1 MLFEH
6 QRSEGTVK
14 STTESIRQPYVV
26 SQFVERRLVLSAVV
40 AAYITLVLNQ
50 PIVSSLLAIN
60 GWSLL
65 GPLLIV
71 LFGINFFLAQLL
83 SISRFQ
89 KPWLIL
95 LVSMAAGSQYF
106 IQQFGI
112 VIDKNMLI
120 NIMETD
126 SSEAAD
132 LLSSGMFVYGAMFI
146 LLPALLIA
154 FVGIHKSDHV
164 VRGVAV
170 WAGSLVATLAVVSVV
185 IFSQY
190 QSYAS
195 VFRENRYLRH

>member
-14 STTESIRQPYVV
+14 STTESIRQPNVV
-26 SQFVERRLVLSAVV
+26 SLCAVRRPVLSAVV
-40 AAYITLVLNQ
+40 AAYITLLLNQ

-65 GPLLIV
+65 GPLLFV

-83 SISRFQ
+83 SISRLQ

-95 LVSMAAGSQYF
+95 LVSMAASSQYF

-120 NIMETD
+120 DIRETE
-126 SSEAAD
+126 S
-132 LLSSGMFVYGAMFI
+132 
-146 LLPALLIA
+146 
-154 FVGIHKSDHV
+154 
-164 VRGVAV
+164 R
-170 WAGSLVATLAVVSVV
+170 
-185 IFSQY
+185 
-190 QSYAS
+190 
-195 VFRENRYLRH
+195 